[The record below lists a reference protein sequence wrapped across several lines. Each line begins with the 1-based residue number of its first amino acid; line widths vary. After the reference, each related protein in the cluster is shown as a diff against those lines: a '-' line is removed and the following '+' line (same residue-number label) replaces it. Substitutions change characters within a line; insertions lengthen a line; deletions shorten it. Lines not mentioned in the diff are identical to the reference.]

1 MSASKK
7 PTGPMSG
14 VRIIEWGNNY
24 TVPLAAMGLADQ
36 GADVIK
42 VESPA
47 GDGTRHTTAHR
58 KGVKGLAASFV
69 TANRNKRSIILDMKQ
84 PGAVDAFKAL
94 VKNADV
100 VMQNFRPGVVDAYD
114 LGYEGLKKIKPD
126 IIFVSVSGY
135 GTQGPY
141 AKQRAW
147 DPVVQA
153 TAGMMSSQSDPE
165 TNEPGQIRTSIV
177 DKVTSLT
184 VFQAVTAALYA
195 HAKTGKGQH
204 IEIDMLSA
212 ALAFSWTDAMF
223 NHVWQGEGVQLGFD
237 VRNLR
242 LIYPT
247 KDGRHICTIAISD
260 PEWVALA
267 TGPHRPACRRAFQN
281 KFRSFET
288 VQGNVRGPTRHL
300 PDKNRRRMAR
310 HPARRRHCVRAG
322 EPGGYAAPRSSD
334 SSLGLGARIRTPAS
348 GALSANRT
356 AGEFRRHAVA
366 DSPPRA
372 DAGRTLGRNS
382 ARSGDGCGANR
393 RTSEIRRGRID
404 RSAACHIETSAD
416 CSHTG
421 CSHREQSAGASS
433 LLPRKETELPHQR
446 RRPMPSARARKTGE
460 AHGT

>member
-1 MSASKK
+1 MSASEK
-7 PTGPMSG
+7 PTGPLAG
-14 VRIIEWGNNY
+14 VRVIEWGNNY

-58 KGVKGLAASFV
+58 KGVKGMAASFV

-84 PGAVDAFKAL
+84 PGAVDTFKAL

-100 VMQNFRPGVVDAYD
+100 VMQNFRPGVVDAYG
-114 LGYEGLKKIKPD
+114 LGYEGLQKIKPD

-141 AKQRAW
+141 SKQRAW

-153 TAGMMSSQSDPE
+153 VAGMMSSQSDPE

-223 NHVWQGEGVQLGFD
+223 NHVWQGDGVQLGFD

-267 TGPHRPACRRAFQN
+267 TAVGRTNLITDARFKTSFDRL
-281 KFRSFET
+281 KRSKEIFDE
-288 VQGNVRGPTRHL
+288 L
-300 PDKNRRRMAR
+300 
-310 HPARRRHCVRAG
+310 
-322 EPGGYAAPRSSD
+322 
-334 SSLGLGARIRTPAS
+334 RTTFVTK
-348 GALSANRT
+348 T
-356 AGEFRRHAVA
+356 AGEWLDILRAADTVCAPVNREDTLHSDPQIQALGLVHESEHPQAGRYRQIVPPVNFGGTPSQIRRHAPMLGEHA
-366 DSPPRA
+366 DEILREAGLDAAQIA
-372 DAGRTLGRNS
+372 DLRK
-382 ARSGDGCGANR
+382 SGAVG
-393 RTSEIRRGRID
+393 
-404 RSAACHIETSAD
+404 
-416 CSHTG
+416 
-421 CSHREQSAGASS
+421 
-433 LLPRKETELPHQR
+433 
-446 RRPMPSARARKTGE
+446 
-460 AHGT
+460 